1 VEPVEIGSEPQ
12 EVVDVDLDLIFEE
25 NRFLRLD
32 DKEVIRFI
40 HESGGGV
47 FASELRERF
56 RLPKS
61 SAWRMIRRLE
71 REEIIE
77 TRKVGR
83 ETFIQISSRYILLGT
98 EGVEPSSHYYELTN
112 PV

>member
-1 VEPVEIGSEPQ
+1 
-12 EVVDVDLDLIFEE
+12 VDLDLIFEE

-40 HESGGGV
+40 YESGNGV

-56 RLPKS
+56 KLPKS

-71 REEIIE
+71 REDIIE
-77 TRKVGR
+77 TSKVGR
-83 ETFIQISSRYILLGT
+83 ETFIEISSRYVLLGT
-98 EGVEPSSHYYELTN
+98 EGVEPSFQMVPGGSYYQSDGTS
-112 PV
+112 